1 MTMIE
6 QVRNALISLQNPD
19 GGWGAAQGRSSN
31 TEATSLAVSA
41 LRSLGEQ
48 SDHDR
53 VIRGTIWLTERQN
66 PDGSW
71 RLNDVATAGSWT
83 SALAIIALSAFPEHQ
98 KRVLDASRWLL
109 AQEGSKPGI
118 LAKLVLWVTGK
129 TDINQ
134 LNTDLVG
141 WSWVPNSFSWVE
153 PTSYALTALK
163 KVRAS
168 LTENNVNERI
178 REGEAMIYDRMCT
191 GGGWNYGNSKVLDYA
206 LWAYPDI
213 TAVALIAL
221 QDRAGE
227 AANQQS
233 LQALRKIAA
242 EVDSGLASS
251 WAALCLNLYGQAT
264 DTWQR
269 RVEKNFRETGFLG
282 ETKTLAL
289 ALLALNGDP
298 SPFRI

>member
-1 MTMIE
+1 MHFQST
-6 QVRNALISLQNPD
+6 
-19 GGWGAAQGRSSN
+19 
-31 TEATSLAVSA
+31 TSAC
-41 LRSLGEQ
+41 
-48 SDHDR
+48 
-53 VIRGTIWLTERQN
+53 LTQR
-66 PDGSW
+66 
-71 RLNDVATAGSWT
+71 AGSW
-83 SALAIIALSAFPEHQ
+83 FKKE
-98 KRVLDASRWLL
+98 
-109 AQEGSKPGI
+109 AQPGF
-118 LAKLVLWVTGK
+118 LAKLILWVTGK
-129 TDINQ
+129 TNINQ
-134 LNTDLVG
+134 LNHDLVG

-168 LTENNVNERI
+168 LAENNVNERI
-178 REGEAMIYDRMCT
+178 QEGEAMIYDRMCP

-206 LWAYPDI
+206 LWPYPDI

-242 EVDSGLASS
+242 EVNSGLASS
-251 WAALCLNLYGQAT
+251 WAVLCLNLYGQAT

-282 ETKTLAL
+282 ETKTVAL
-289 ALLALNGDP
+289 ALLALNDNAG
-298 SPFRI
+298 PFRI

>member
-1 MTMIE
+1 MVE
-6 QVRNALISLQNPD
+6 QVRNALITLQNPD
-19 GGWGAAQGRSSN
+19 GGWGAAQGRRSN

-41 LRSLGEQ
+41 LGSLDEKSGN
-48 SDHDR
+48 DR

-66 PDGSW
+66 PDGGW
-71 RLNDVATAGSWT
+71 RLNDVATTGSWT
-83 SALAIIALSAFPEHQ
+83 TALAIIALSAFPEHQ
-98 KRVLDASRWLL
+98 KRVLNAARWLL
-109 AQEGSKPGI
+109 VQEGSKPGI
-118 LAKLVLWVTGK
+118 LANLILWVTGK
-129 TDINQ
+129 TNINQ
-134 LNTDLVG
+134 LNNNLVG

-178 REGEAMIYDRMCT
+178 QEGEAMIYDRMCT

-206 LWAYPDI
+206 LWPYPDI

-242 EVDSGLASS
+242 EVNSGLATS
-251 WAALCLNLYGQAT
+251 WAALCLGVYGQ
-264 DTWQR
+264 DTAEWQK
-269 RVEKNFRETGFLG
+269 RVEKRFSESGFLG

-289 ALLALNGDP
+289 ALLALNGK
-298 SPFRI
+298 SNPFRI